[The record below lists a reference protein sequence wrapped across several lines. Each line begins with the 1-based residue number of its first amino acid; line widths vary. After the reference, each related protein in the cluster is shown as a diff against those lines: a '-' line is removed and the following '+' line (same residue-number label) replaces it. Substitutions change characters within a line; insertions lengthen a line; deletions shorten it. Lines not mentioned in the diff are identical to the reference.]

1 MHDIWNPWH
10 GCIKCSPGCQNC
22 YMYYLDKINDN
33 NGSDIYKTKNFE
45 YPLQK
50 GRNGNYKLKAGERI
64 RVCMTSDFFLKEA
77 DEWREECWNIMRTRK
92 DILFFLLTKRAERIK
107 ECLPDDWNNGWE
119 NIMLNVT
126 CENQEKADERIPILF
141 SIPAKHKGIMC
152 APIISKIDI
161 SSYLKEG
168 ILEQVICGGENYDGA
183 RPCDY
188 DWIKSLY
195 EQCKET
201 DTTFNFIEVGNYFI
215 KDDKTFTMFDKQL
228 QAEKAYKLKFNHLG
242 KQFEYKFY
250 DGEGNL
256 IPKEDL
262 YVPMFNT
269 DRCIM
274 CSSRLICNGCHNC
287 GKCKNVTLVS
297 NEEFLKIDQNYI
309 SGL

>member
-22 YMYYLDKINDN
+22 YMYYLDKMNEN

-50 GRNGNYKLKAGERI
+50 DRNGNYKLKAGERI

-77 DEWREECWNIMRTRK
+77 DEWREECWNIMRIRK
-92 DILFFLLTKRAERIK
+92 DILFFLLTKRTERIK
-107 ECLPDDWNNGWE
+107 ECLPNDWNDGWE
-119 NIMLNVT
+119 NVMLNVT

-152 APIISKIDI
+152 TPIIERIDI

-215 KDDKTFTMFDKQL
+215 KDGKTFTMFDKQL
-228 QAEKAYKLKFNHLG
+228 QAEKAYKLKFNHFG
-242 KQFEYKFY
+242 KQFKYKFY
-250 DGEGNL
+250 DKEGNL
-256 IPKEDL
+256 ISKEDL

-274 CSSRLICNGCHNC
+274 CSSRLTCNGCHNC
-287 GKCKNVTLVS
+287 GKCKNVTLVL
-297 NEEFLKIDQNYI
+297 NEKFLKIDQNYI